1 MLRRPVAPVAV
12 AVFLGLAF
20 AGATSTQAA
29 PKTDVVVLRNGDHL
43 TVEVVR
49 LTRGRLQVK
58 TDDAGTIDI
67 EWDKV
72 KSLTAVRVF
81 EVITS
86 DGSRYLG
93 GLGHQADWQLTVLT
107 SDGDVTLQTGEVTD
121 LFPLGA
127 SFWRRIDGSF
137 DAGFTYTRSSGVAT
151 TTVNSTTAYRRPSSL
166 VQLTFSA
173 TLTQGGDSEDNS
185 DDRAATEMSYRRY
198 RGRRQY
204 FSGAI
209 RLENNES
216 LGIALRSQVAGQLGL
231 RLVNTNRAQFAV
243 GAGMVVNDEIPVD
256 APERQNVEGL
266 VATGASFYTYD
277 RPKTNLDVT
286 FQYYPSFSSW
296 GRQRLQFDSSV
307 KRELWRD
314 FFCALDVF
322 DTFDSRPP
330 EPGAARNDV
339 GVVVSI
345 GWSY

>member
-1 MLRRPVAPVAV
+1 MLRRSLAPVAMT
-12 AVFLGLAF
+12 VFLGLAF
-20 AGATSTQAA
+20 VSATSAEAA
-29 PKTDVVVLRNGDHL
+29 PKTDLVVLRNGDRL

-72 KSLTAVRVF
+72 KNLTAVRVF
-81 EVITS
+81 EVITT

-93 GLGHQADWQLTVLT
+93 ALGAGLDRTLTVLAQ
-107 SDGDVTLQTGEVTD
+107 DGDVTLQMAEITD
-121 LFPLGA
+121 FFPLGG

-151 TTVNSTTAYRRPSSL
+151 TTVNSTTSYRRPSSL
-166 VQLTFSA
+166 LQLTFSA
-173 TLTQGGDSEDNS
+173 TLTQEGDSEDNS
-185 DDRAATEMSYRRY
+185 DDRAATELSYRRY

-216 LGIALRSQVAGQLGL
+216 LGIVLRSQVAGQLGL

-243 GAGMVVNDEIPVD
+243 GGGMVVNDEIPVD
-256 APERQNVEGL
+256 APERQNLEGL
-266 VATGASFYTYD
+266 VAVGGSFYTYD

-296 GRQRLQFDSSV
+296 GRQRLQLDSSV

-345 GWSY
+345 GWTY